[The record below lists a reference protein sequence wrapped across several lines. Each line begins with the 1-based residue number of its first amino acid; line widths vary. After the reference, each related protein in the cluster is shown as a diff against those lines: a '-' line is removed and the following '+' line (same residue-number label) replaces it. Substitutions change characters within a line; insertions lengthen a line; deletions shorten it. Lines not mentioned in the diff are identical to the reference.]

1 MRFENPGDD
10 EIRSLLAEPRT
21 YAVVGCS
28 PDPAR
33 DSHEIARLL
42 QSRGH
47 RVVPVPPGG
56 GEILGERAWPDLRS
70 VPVAVDVVDV
80 FRRPEHVP
88 AAVEDAI
95 AIGARALWLQLGVVH
110 EAAALRARD
119 AGLVVVMDRCP
130 AIELRR
136 LFGGARAGGA

>member
-28 PDPAR
+28 PDPGR
-33 DSHEIARLL
+33 DSHDVARLL
-42 QSRGH
+42 LERGH
-47 RVVPVPPGG
+47 RIVPVRPGAD
-56 GEILGERAWPDLRS
+56 EILGQRVFPDLRS
-70 VPVAVDVVDV
+70 VPVPIDVVDV

-88 AAVEDAI
+88 GIVDDAI
-95 AIGARALWLQLGVVH
+95 AVGARALWLQLGVVH
-110 EAAALRARD
+110 EEAALRARA
-119 AGLVVVMDRCP
+119 AGLLVVMDRCP

-136 LFGGARAGGA
+136 LLRGAPA

>member
-1 MRFENPGDD
+1 VRFENPGDD

-42 QSRGH
+42 RSRGH
-47 RVVPVPPGG
+47 RVVPVRPGG

-88 AAVEDAI
+88 AVVEDAI

-136 LFGGARAGGA
+136 LFDGARAGGT

>member
-42 QSRGH
+42 QSCGH
-47 RVVPVPPGG
+47 RVVPVRPGG

-88 AAVEDAI
+88 AVVEDAI

-136 LFGGARAGGA
+136 LFDGARAGGT

>member
-1 MRFENPGDD
+1 VRFENPGDD
-10 EIRSLLAEPRT
+10 EIRSLLAERRT

-28 PDPAR
+28 PDPSR

-47 RVVPVPPGG
+47 RVVPVRPGG
-56 GEILGERAWPDLRS
+56 GEILGERAWPDLLS
-70 VPVAVDVVDV
+70 VPVPVDVVDV

-88 AAVEDAI
+88 AIVEDAI

-110 EAAALRARD
+110 EEAALRARD

-136 LFGGARAGGA
+136 LFGGARGGGA